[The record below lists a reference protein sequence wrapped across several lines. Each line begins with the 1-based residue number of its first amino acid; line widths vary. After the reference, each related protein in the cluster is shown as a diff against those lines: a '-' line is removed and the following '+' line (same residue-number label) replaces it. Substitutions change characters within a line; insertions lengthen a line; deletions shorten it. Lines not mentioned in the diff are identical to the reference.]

1 LLILLKLL
9 PLLLEKPLPLG
20 TLPLPLV
27 MLGVVE
33 TEVAGMGAA
42 GMGAVETP
50 LETRV
55 LEPETL
61 LENERVA

>member
-1 LLILLKLL
+1 VE
-9 PLLLEKPLPLG
+9 LEMVAEKA
-20 TLPLPLV
+20 
-27 MLGVVE
+27 VE
-33 TEVAGMGAA
+33 TEVVETG
-42 GMGAVETP
+42 VETP